1 MRARAFPICVMTE
14 TMRGHESRAALGLRT
29 HSGWAAAI
37 LACGSASDI
46 EIVERRRIEL
56 CDPATEGSKQPFHH
70 AEPMAF
76 ARAEAFIE
84 RCRKSTAALAASA
97 IGALIDCAGEHK
109 LKLVGCGVLSASGRA
124 LPSLKEILAS
134 HALIHAAEGEFYR
147 DALAQAATHAKL
159 PVTRIREREALRQ
172 AADELGRPE
181 AKLKEKLTSLG
192 KSLGPPWTEDQK
204 LATLAAWI
212 LQIGRAHV

>member
-1 MRARAFPICVMTE
+1 MPGRER
-14 TMRGHESRAALGLRT
+14 RAALGLRA
-29 HSGWAAAI
+29 HSGWTAAI
-37 LACGSASDI
+37 LVCGSVDDVDV
-46 EIVERRRIEL
+46 VERRRIEL
-56 CDPATEGSKQPFHH
+56 CDPAIEGSKQPFHH

-76 ARAEAFIE
+76 ARAEAFLG
-84 RCRKSTAALAASA
+84 RCRKSTEALAASA
-97 IGALIDCAGEHK
+97 LAALIDCAGEHK

-147 DALAQAATHAKL
+147 DALAQAATRAKL

-172 AADELGRPE
+172 AADQLRRPE
-181 AKLKEKLTSLG
+181 AKLKEKLASLG

-212 LQIGRAHV
+212 LLA

>member
-1 MRARAFPICVMTE
+1 MPGR
-14 TMRGHESRAALGLRT
+14 ESRAALGLRT

-37 LACGSASDI
+37 LACGSADNVDVI
-46 EIVERRRIEL
+46 ERRRIEL
-56 CDPATEGSKQPFHH
+56 CDPAIEGSKQPFHH

-76 ARAEAFIE
+76 ARAEAFLE
-84 RCRKSTAALAASA
+84 RCRKSTEALAASA
-97 IGALIDCAGEHK
+97 IAALIDCAVERK

-147 DALAQAATHAKL
+147 DALAQAAAHAKL

-172 AADELGRPE
+172 AGDQLRRPE
-181 AKLKEKLTSLG
+181 AKLKEKLASLG

-212 LQIGRAHV
+212 LLA

>member
-1 MRARAFPICVMTE
+1 MPAPKV
-14 TMRGHESRAALGLRT
+14 RAALGLRA

-37 LACGSASDI
+37 VVCGTASDI
-46 EIVERRRIEL
+46 AVIERRRIEL
-56 CDPATEGSKQPFHH
+56 CDPAIEGSKQPFHH
-70 AEPMAF
+70 AEPMTF
-76 ARAEAFIE
+76 ARAEAFIG
-84 RCRKSTAALAASA
+84 RCRKATETLAASA
-97 IGALIDCAGEHK
+97 LAALIDCAGEHK

-159 PVTRIREREALRQ
+159 PVIRIREREALRQ
-172 AADELGRPE
+172 VADQLRRPE
-181 AKLKEKLTSLG
+181 ARLKEKLASLG

-212 LQIGRAHV
+212 LLA